1 MTFKFDEDYRA
12 SDEYKAWVAGVKAD
26 FPTMP
31 LYLIEQ
37 AIMAHKTDPQAYK
50 KDKNSREVFK
60 QAPKVRVNDKQQVL
74 NSITVQDAPIE
85 PIEEAS
91 VTIEVEEPS
100 DAVVIEE
107 VEA

>member
-12 SDEYKAWVAGVKAD
+12 SDEYKAWVAGIKAD

-37 AIMAHKTDPQAYK
+37 AILAHKTDPQAYK
-50 KDKNSREVFK
+50 KDKNAREVFK
-60 QAPKVRVNDKQQVL
+60 TAPKQKFNQEPQ
-74 NSITVQDAPIE
+74 TVQGAVTIEDAPIE
-85 PIEEAS
+85 EPS
-91 VTIEVEEPS
+91 VTIEVEEPT

-107 VEA
+107 VAA